1 MIVLL
6 KPHNF
11 KFVPF
16 YEVFT
21 HLYGL
26 PINFSQLLI
35 KSGKLC
41 IWKESHAFACPNAGD
56 VACFISSKPQMM
68 NNPQT
73 LLDYVPHQWNV
84 LYVGVRV
91 TLAKKKKKKSL
102 RNFPVVF

>member
-1 MIVLL
+1 MIILL
-6 KPHNF
+6 KLPNF

-26 PINFSQLLI
+26 TINFSQLLI

-41 IWKESHAFACPNAGD
+41 IWKESNAFACPNTGD
-56 VACFISSKPQMM
+56 VACFISFKPQMM

-91 TLAKKKKKKSL
+91 ICLK
-102 RNFPVVF
+102 